1 MAAVAA
7 VVIAMSEPVNQ
18 MAGAPM
24 TTDRFRENARSALAD
39 QQLQAVLARFSHGFP
54 VKRAQAIARL
64 PEFDALR
71 DAARDIK
78 NHVLENLGPYLE
90 AFEAG
95 VIASGGQVHW
105 CRDAEEARQTVLSIC
120 QAADAKTVT
129 KSKSMIGEEV
139 GINGFLEGNGIEPV
153 ETDLGEYIIQLRKEP
168 PSHII
173 APAIHLSKQQV
184 AETFREKHQDR
195 EADRA
200 LESPRVMLDE
210 AREELR
216 GKFLGADVGLSGA
229 NMLVAETGSIVT
241 VSNEGNIELT
251 CGLPRVHIA
260 MASIEKI
267 VPTLEGA
274 ATILRV
280 LARSATGQEAAVY
293 TSLMTGPRRAGD
305 LDGPEEFHV
314 VLLDNGRTELLASDL
329 RDILRC
335 IRCGSCI
342 NHCPVYEAIGGHA
355 YGWIYP
361 GPMGAVLTP
370 GLLDMETAQHHPNA
384 STLCGKCESVCP
396 MRIPLPD
403 LLRKW
408 RVRQFAAAVTPA
420 ASRYG
425 LRAWAFLARHPF
437 LYGLAT
443 SLGSALLATV
453 AGRKRRLRHL
463 PFAGGWTAMRD
474 LPAPEG
480 RTFTAQ
486 WKQRPPRRV
495 DDKP

>member
-1 MAAVAA
+1 M
-7 VVIAMSEPVNQ
+7 NQ
-18 MAGAPM
+18 IKTA
-24 TTDRFRENARSALAD
+24 RFRENAHDALVD
-39 QQLQAVLARFSHGFP
+39 KQLQAVLGKFSDGFP
-54 VKRAQAIARL
+54 VKRAQAIARM

-78 NHVLENLGPYLE
+78 NHALENLGAYLE
-90 AFEAG
+90 EFEAK
-95 VIASGGQVHW
+95 VVASGGKVHW

-120 QAADAKTVT
+120 RDADAKTVT

-139 GINGFLEGNGIEPV
+139 GINDFLEDNGVEPI

-184 AETFREKHQDR
+184 ADTFRDNHRNRVSDR
-195 EADRA
+195 P

-216 GKFLGADVGLSGA
+216 GKFLGADVGLTGA
-229 NMLVAETGSIVT
+229 NMLIAETGSIVLVT
-241 VSNEGNIELT
+241 NEGNAELT
-251 CGLPRVHIA
+251 CGLPRVHVA

-267 VPTLEGA
+267 VPTLEDA
-274 ATILRV
+274 STVLRV
-280 LARSATGQEAAVY
+280 LARSATGQDMSVY
-293 TSLMTGPRRAGD
+293 TSFVTGPRRSED

-314 VLLDNGRTELLASDL
+314 VLLDNGRTELLASEL
-329 RDILRC
+329 REILRC

-370 GLLDMETAQHHPNA
+370 GLLGMEVANHHPNA
-384 STLCGKCESVCP
+384 STLCGRCETVCP
-396 MRIPLPD
+396 MRIPLPS

-408 RVRQFAAAVTPA
+408 RERQFTAGVTPVT
-420 ASRYG
+420 SRYG
-425 LRAWAFLARHPF
+425 LKVWAALARNPRW
-437 LYGLAT
+437 YRGLT
-443 SLGSALLATV
+443 TITSALLAKV
-453 AGRKRRLRHL
+453 AGKTGRLRRLPL
-463 PFAGGWTAMRD
+463 AGGWTGSRD
-474 LPAPEG
+474 MPAPQSQ
-480 RTFTAQ
+480 TFMAQ
-486 WKQRPPRRV
+486 WRRRTAARKPGSRPGRS
-495 DDKP
+495 

>member
-1 MAAVAA
+1 
-7 VVIAMSEPVNQ
+7 MSQIKTE
-18 MAGAPM
+18 
-24 TTDRFRENARSALAD
+24 RFKENARSALAD
-39 QQLQAVLARFSHGFP
+39 KQLQSVLSNFSDGFP

-71 DAARDIK
+71 DTARDIK
-78 NHVLENLGPYLE
+78 NHVLENLGAYLE
-90 AFEAG
+90 QFEAK

-120 QAADAKTVT
+120 QGADARTVT

-139 GINGFLEGNGIEPV
+139 GINDFLEDNGIEPI

-184 AETFREKHQDR
+184 ADTFREKHVGR
-195 EADRA
+195 AADRP
-200 LESPRVMLDE
+200 LESPRAMLDE

-216 GKFLGADVGLSGA
+216 EKFLGADVGLTGA
-229 NMLVAETGSIVT
+229 NMLVAETGSIAIVT
-241 VSNEGNIELT
+241 NEGNGELT

-267 VPTLEGA
+267 VPTLEDA
-274 ATILRV
+274 ATVLRV
-280 LARSATGQEAAVY
+280 LARSATGQDMSVY
-293 TSLMTGPRRAGD
+293 TSFITGPRRPED
-305 LDGPEEFHV
+305 LDGPEAFHV
-314 VLLDNGRTELLASDL
+314 ILLDNGRTELLASEF

-335 IRCGSCI
+335 IRCGACI

-361 GPMGAVLTP
+361 GPIGSVLTP
-370 GLLDMETAQHHPNA
+370 GLLGMETTHHHPNA
-384 STLCGKCESVCP
+384 STLCGRCESVCP
-396 MRIPLPD
+396 VRIPLPD

-408 RVRQFAAAVTPA
+408 RMRQFDAALTPA

-425 LRAWAFLARHPF
+425 LKAWAFLARHPRIYGPVTALGGAF
-437 LYGLAT
+437 LAM
-443 SLGSALLATV
+443 LG
-453 AGRKRRLRHL
+453 GRKRRFHRL
-463 PFAGGWTAMRD
+463 PFAGGWTAQRD
-474 LPAPEG
+474 LPAPQG
-480 RTFTAQ
+480 RSFMTL
-486 WKQRPPRRV
+486 WRQRASRRTGGR
-495 DDKP
+495 P

>member
-1 MAAVAA
+1 MGQIKTAQFRTNVRKAL
-7 VVIAMSEPVNQ
+7 S
-18 MAGAPM
+18 
-24 TTDRFRENARSALAD
+24 DR
-39 QQLQAVLARFSHGFP
+39 QLQAVLGKFSHGFP

-78 NHVLENLGPYLE
+78 NHVLDNLGAYLE
-90 AFEAG
+90 VFESN
-95 VIASGGQVHW
+95 VIATGGKVHW
-105 CRDAEEARQTVLSIC
+105 CKDAAEARQTVLSIC
-120 QAADAKTVT
+120 RQANARTVT

-139 GINGFLEGNGIEPV
+139 GINDFLEENGIEPI

-184 AETFREKHQDR
+184 AETFREKHLNR
-195 EADRA
+195 EAGRP
-200 LESPRVMLDE
+200 LESPRTMLDE

-216 GKFLGADVGLSGA
+216 SKFLNADVGLSGA

-267 VPTLEGA
+267 VPTLEDA

-280 LARSATGQEAAVY
+280 LARSATGQDMSVY
-293 TSLMTGPRRAGD
+293 TSFMTGPRRLD
-305 LDGPEEFHV
+305 DRDGPEEFHV
-314 VLLDNGRTELLASDL
+314 VLLDNGRTDLLNSDM

-370 GLLDMETAQHHPNA
+370 GLLDMDTARHHPNA
-384 STLCGKCESVCP
+384 STLCGKCETVCP

-403 LLRKW
+403 LLRRW
-408 RVRQFAAAVTPA
+408 RRRQFDAAVTPA
-420 ASRYG
+420 VSRLG
-425 LRAWAFLARHPF
+425 LRAWAFLAKRPR
-437 LYGLAT
+437 LYGMAVSISNAALA
-443 SLGSALLATV
+443 LV
-453 AGRKRRLRHL
+453 AGRKRRFRHL
-463 PFAGGWTAMRD
+463 VLAGGWTAKRD
-474 LPAPEG
+474 LPAPAS
-480 RTFTAQ
+480 RTFMAQ
-486 WKQRPPRRV
+486 WRRHSSRSV
-495 DDKP
+495 VRSDDTAGGSR

>member
-1 MAAVAA
+1 
-7 VVIAMSEPVNQ
+7 MSQIKTEQ
-18 MAGAPM
+18 
-24 TTDRFRENARSALAD
+24 FRENVQSALSNE
-39 QQLQAVLARFSHGFP
+39 QLQSVLAKFSHGFP
-54 VKRAQAIARL
+54 VKRAQAIERL

-71 DAARDIK
+71 DDARDIK
-78 NHVLENLGPYLE
+78 NHVLENLGAYLE
-90 AFEAG
+90 VFEAN
-95 VIASGGQVHW
+95 VIASGGKVHW
-105 CRDAEEARQTVLSIC
+105 CRDAKEARQTVLSIC
-120 QAADAKTVT
+120 QNANARTVT

-139 GINGFLEGNGIEPV
+139 DINDFLEENGVEPI

-184 AETFREKHQDR
+184 AETFREKHLSR
-195 EADRA
+195 KAGRP
-200 LESPRVMLDE
+200 LESPRAMLDE

-216 GKFLGADVGLSGA
+216 GKFLDADVGLSGA
-229 NMLVAETGSIVT
+229 NMLIAETGSIVT

-267 VPTLEGA
+267 VPTLEDA

-280 LARSATGQEAAVY
+280 LARSATGQDMSVY
-293 TSLMTGPRRAGD
+293 TSVMTGPRRPGD

-314 VLLDNGRTELLASDL
+314 VLLDNGRTELLNSDL

-370 GLLDMETAQHHPNA
+370 GLLNMDVARHHPNA
-384 STLCGKCESVCP
+384 STLCGKCETVCP

-408 RVRQFAAAVTPA
+408 RRRQFDAAITPR

-425 LRAWAFLARHPF
+425 LRAWAFLAKRPR
-437 LYGLAT
+437 LYRLAM
-443 SLGSALLATV
+443 SVGSAFLALA
-453 AGRKRRLRHL
+453 AGKKARFHHL
-463 PFAGGWTAMRD
+463 FLAGGWTAKRD
-474 LPAPEG
+474 LPAPSA
-480 RTFTAQ
+480 RTFMAQ
-486 WKQRPPRRV
+486 WRRQPCRPRPDTDSPAGDV
-495 DDKP
+495 P

>member
-1 MAAVAA
+1 
-7 VVIAMSEPVNQ
+7 MSQIKTEQ
-18 MAGAPM
+18 
-24 TTDRFRENARSALAD
+24 FRENVKSALSNE
-39 QQLQAVLARFSHGFP
+39 QLQSVLAKFSHGFP
-54 VKRAQAIARL
+54 VKRAQAIERL

-71 DAARDIK
+71 DASRDIK
-78 NHVLENLGPYLE
+78 NHVLENLGAYLE
-90 AFEAG
+90 VFEAN
-95 VIASGGQVHW
+95 VIASGGKVHW

-120 QAADAKTVT
+120 QNANARTVT

-139 GINGFLEGNGIEPV
+139 DINDFLEENDVEPI

-184 AETFREKHQDR
+184 AETFREKHLNRKIDR
-195 EADRA
+195 P
-200 LESPRVMLDE
+200 LESPRAMLDE

-216 GKFLGADVGLSGA
+216 GKFLDADVGLSGA
-229 NMLVAETGSIVT
+229 NMLIAETGSIVT

-267 VPTLEGA
+267 VPTLEDA

-280 LARSATGQEAAVY
+280 LARSATGQDMSVY
-293 TSLMTGPRRAGD
+293 TSVMTGPRRPGD

-314 VLLDNGRTELLASDL
+314 VLLDNGRTELLNSDL

-370 GLLDMETAQHHPNA
+370 GLLDMDVSRHHPNA
-384 STLCGKCESVCP
+384 STLCGKCETVCP
-396 MRIPLPD
+396 VRIPLPD

-408 RVRQFAAAVTPA
+408 RQRQFDAAITPR

-425 LRAWAFLARHPF
+425 LRAWAFLAKRPR
-437 LYGLAT
+437 LYSLAM
-443 SLGSALLATV
+443 SFGSAFLALA
-453 AGRKRRLRHL
+453 AGRKGRFRHL
-463 PFAGGWTAMRD
+463 LLAGGWTAKRD
-474 LPAPEG
+474 LPAPAA
-480 RTFTAQ
+480 RTFMAQ
-486 WKQRPPRRV
+486 WRRQSSRPRTDTDFSAGDGP
-495 DDKP
+495 

>member
-1 MAAVAA
+1 MT
-7 VVIAMSEPVNQ
+7 EPVSQ
-18 MAGAPM
+18 I
-24 TTDRFRENARSALAD
+24 TTERFKENARRALAD
-39 QQLQAVLARFSHGFP
+39 KQLQAVLGRFSHGFP

-78 NHVLENLGPYLE
+78 NHVLENLGAYLE
-90 AFEAG
+90 EFEAR
-95 VIASGGQVHW
+95 VLASGGQVHW
-105 CRDAEEARQTVLSIC
+105 CRDAEEARQTVLSVC
-120 QAADAKTVT
+120 QAANAKTVT

-139 GINGFLEGNGIEPV
+139 GINDFLEGNGVEPV

-184 AETFREKHQDR
+184 AETFREKHTGR
-195 EADRA
+195 TADRS

-229 NMLVAETGSIVT
+229 NMLIAETGSIVT

-267 VPTLEGA
+267 VPTLEDA

-280 LARSATGQEAAVY
+280 LARSATGQDMSVY
-293 TSLMTGPRRAGD
+293 TSVMTGPRRADD

-370 GLLDMETAQHHPNA
+370 GLLGMETTHHHPNA
-384 STLCGKCESVCP
+384 STLCGRCESVCP

-408 RVRQFAAAVTPA
+408 RVRQFDAAMTPA
-420 ASRYG
+420 AARYG
-425 LRAWAFLARHPF
+425 LKAWAFLARHPRV
-437 LYGLAT
+437 YGVMT
-443 SLGSALLATV
+443 TLGSAFLATIG
-453 AGRKRRLRHL
+453 GRKNRFRRL
-463 PFAGGWTAMRD
+463 PFAGGWMAQRD
-474 LPAPEG
+474 LPAPQG
-480 RTFTAQ
+480 RSFMTR
-486 WKQRPPRRV
+486 WRQRTPQQR
-495 DDKP
+495 DDRS

>member
-1 MAAVAA
+1 
-7 VVIAMSEPVNQ
+7 MSQIKTE
-18 MAGAPM
+18 
-24 TTDRFRENARSALAD
+24 RFRENTRSALAD
-39 QQLQAVLARFSHGFP
+39 RQLQAVLGKFADGFP

-90 AFEAG
+90 QFEAQ

-120 QAADAKTVT
+120 KNADARTVT

-139 GINGFLEGNGIEPV
+139 DINDFLEDNGIEPV
-153 ETDLGEYIIQLRKEP
+153 ETDLGEYIIQLRREP

-184 AETFREKHQDR
+184 AETFREKH
-195 EADRA
+195 ADRA
-200 LESPRVMLDE
+200 ADRSLESPRVMLDE

-216 GKFLGADVGLSGA
+216 EQFLGADVGLSGA
-229 NMLVAETGSIVT
+229 NMLVAETGSIAT

-267 VPTLEGA
+267 VPTLEDA

-280 LARSATGQEAAVY
+280 LARSATGQDMSVY
-293 TSLMTGPRRAGD
+293 TSFITGPRRPDD

-314 VLLDNGRTELLASDL
+314 VLLDNGRTELLASEF

-335 IRCGSCI
+335 IRCGACI

-370 GLLDMETAQHHPNA
+370 GLLGMETTQHHPNA
-384 STLCGKCESVCP
+384 STLCGRCESVCP

-408 RVRQFAAAVTPA
+408 RTRQFGAEITPT

-425 LRAWAFLARHPF
+425 LKVWAYFARHPHLYRLITKTGAIF
-437 LYGLAT
+437 LFAAG
-443 SLGSALLATV
+443 
-453 AGRKRRLRHL
+453 GRKRRFRHL
-463 PFAGGWTAMRD
+463 PFAGGWTDARD
-474 LPAPEG
+474 LPAPQG
-480 RTFTAQ
+480 RSFMAQ
-486 WKQRPPRRV
+486 WRQRPPRRSGGRL
-495 DDKP
+495 